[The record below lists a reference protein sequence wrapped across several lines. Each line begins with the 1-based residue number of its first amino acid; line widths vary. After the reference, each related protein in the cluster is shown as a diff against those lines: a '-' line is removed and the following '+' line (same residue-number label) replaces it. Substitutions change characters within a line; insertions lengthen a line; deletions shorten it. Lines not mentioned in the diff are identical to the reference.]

1 MGLIATLFLV
11 AILAPV
17 IAPNDPYQTDIMNQQ
32 QGPSAKYPFGTDHLG
47 RCVLSRILYGA
58 TTSLFSSLGII
69 AIVFLVGSILGILA
83 GYFGGVLD
91 TIIMRIT
98 TILQAFPRLILA
110 IALAGVLGVG
120 IGNTILALCVIYW
133 TEYARIARSL
143 VLSIKERTYLKSA
156 RVCGENHATILVKH
170 VIPNVFPSCDCYRYF
185 GYRHHDYGSG
195 RPVLFGAGRES
206 PYVRMGFHDEFR
218 ETIFVNQPLAD
229 CSAGHRYFYYGHHL

>member
-1 MGLIATLFLV
+1 MCC
-11 AILAPV
+11 
-17 IAPNDPYQTDIMNQQ
+17 
-32 QGPSAKYPFGTDHLG
+32 LG
-47 RCVLSRILYGA
+47 ILYGA

-91 TIIMRIT
+91 TIIADHHH
-98 TILQAFPRLILA
+98 LQAFPRLILA

-170 VIPNVFPSCDCYRYF
+170 VIPNVFPSLIVTATLDIGTMIMEVAALSYL
-185 GYRHHDYGSG
+185 GLGVKAPMSEWGSD
-195 RPVLFGAGRES
+195 
-206 PYVRMGFHDEFR
+206 M
-218 ETIFVNQPLAD
+218 
-229 CSAGHRYFYYGHHL
+229 